1 MSGGR
6 VELGIGAGWF
16 AAEHRAYGV
25 PFPDVGERF
34 DRFAEQVEIIDGL
47 WRTPA
52 GETYDFD
59 GTHYQL
65 SDSPALPKPVQ
76 SPRPPIVI
84 GGSGKRRTAALAAH
98 YADEFNVPFDR
109 PGTGAAFDRVRAAA
123 AQAGRELIYSAAQ
136 VLCVGRDE
144 AELKRRAAAIDRDVD
159 DLRETGLA
167 GSPAEVVERIGKF
180 AELGA
185 ARLYLQ
191 VLDLADLDHLE
202 LVSSEVAPQL

>member
-47 WRTPA
+47 RRTPA

-59 GTHYQL
+59 GTYYQL
-65 SDSPALPKPVQ
+65 SD
-76 SPRPPIVI
+76 
-84 GGSGKRRTAALAAH
+84 
-98 YADEFNVPFDR
+98 VPFDR
-109 PGTGAAFDRVRAAA
+109 PGTGAAFERVRAAA

-167 GSPAEVVERIGKF
+167 GSPAEVVERIGEF